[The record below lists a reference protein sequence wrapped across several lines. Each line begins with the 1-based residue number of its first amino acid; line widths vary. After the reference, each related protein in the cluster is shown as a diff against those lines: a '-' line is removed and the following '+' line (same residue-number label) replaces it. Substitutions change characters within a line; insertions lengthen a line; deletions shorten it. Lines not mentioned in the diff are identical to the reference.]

1 MKKETKQME
10 ITKAYELVI
19 ADLKQDI
26 GYAENAQETALSVLR
41 GRLHELKHVWSM
53 PSEDKDN

>member
-1 MKKETKQME
+1 ME
-10 ITKAYELVI
+10 LTKAYELVI

-41 GRLHELKHVWSM
+41 GRLYELKHVWSM
-53 PSEDKDN
+53 PTEDKEN